1 MYTKV
6 HFQGFAAADC
16 FRVARRHG
24 RGSACLFGSSGTRTR
39 TRTRRPATSGNVRK
53 HAIAF
58 AEVST
63 LFTSGVDYLEIFD
76 VEHSAEDERFICIGP
91 IARGIVVVLTVDVE
105 IDVIRI
111 ISARLATR
119 RESRLYADFLVER
132 SDGR

>member
-1 MYTKV
+1 MSLRFEWDEDK
-6 HFQGFAAADC
+6 AA
-16 FRVARRHG
+16 
-24 RGSACLFGSSGTRTR
+24 
-39 TRTRRPATSGNVRK
+39 GNVRK

-91 IARGIVVVLTVDVE
+91 IARGIVVVVTVDVE

>member
-1 MYTKV
+1 MSLRFEWDEDEDEDKDK
-6 HFQGFAAADC
+6 AA
-16 FRVARRHG
+16 
-24 RGSACLFGSSGTRTR
+24 
-39 TRTRRPATSGNVRK
+39 GNVRK

-58 AEVST
+58 AEAST

-91 IARGIVVVLTVDVE
+91 IARGIVVVVTVDVE